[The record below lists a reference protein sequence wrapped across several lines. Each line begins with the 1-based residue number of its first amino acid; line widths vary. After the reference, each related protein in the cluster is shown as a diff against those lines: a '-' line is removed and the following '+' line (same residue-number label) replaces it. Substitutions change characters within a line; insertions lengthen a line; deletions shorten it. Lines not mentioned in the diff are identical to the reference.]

1 MYYCISSRHY
11 TFFLSKCPQ
20 ETWEQFHI
28 RSHCIQRSID
38 TYPEGIHHIDEL
50 TRMSFL
56 WVAQNFMWCRY
67 PASIEKRLHLLF
79 SCSGIHGAAAT
90 SVGNPKK
97 IHQHAT
103 YHPARPARPAR
114 SAHPAIATNPNPACY
129 PASFAHHDV
138 RSYNAEPDP
147 SSANPPGSTE
157 AKRGVFFVSV

>member
-79 SCSGIHGAAAT
+79 SCTGIHGAAAAAAA
-90 SVGNPKK
+90 SPAAAPNVRNQKK
-97 IHQHAT
+97 INHHAT
-103 YHPARPARPAR
+103 PPAH
-114 SAHPAIATNPNPACY
+114 SAIATNPACY
-129 PASFAHHDV
+129 PASVAHHEV
-138 RSYNAEPDP
+138 RSYHAEPDP
-147 SSANPPGSTE
+147 SSANPPGNTE